1 MTRNNDWEHVSGE
14 TSRRG
19 VYLFSGVIFLIVL
32 AVVLVIFLPEINAL
46 ELLIAFAAAGLAT
59 SSLHIALE
67 WEKVVILRF
76 GKFHRIAGPGFY
88 FTIPIVEYATARI
101 DQRMM
106 TTPFMA
112 EQTLTADAVP
122 INMDAVLFWMVWDP
136 HKATIEVE
144 NYSLAV
150 SWAAQTA
157 MRDVIGRTTLAEILS
172 QREKLDEELQTII
185 DKKTE
190 TWGVTVVFVEI
201 RDIIIP
207 KELQDAMSKEAQAE
221 RERNAR
227 IILTRAEKDISEMFV
242 KVSNIYKGNDTALQ
256 LRVMNLIYESVKEKG
271 GMVVVPSAFSDGFN
285 NILHNVKWSGQEE
298 RNDKKEE

>member
-1 MTRNNDWEHVSGE
+1 MAQNNGWEHISSE

-19 VYLFSGVIFLIVL
+19 VYVFSGVVFFIVL
-32 AVVLVIFLPEINAL
+32 AAALVVFLPKITAL
-46 ELLIAFAAAGLAT
+46 ELLIAFVVAGLAV
-59 SSLHIALE
+59 SCLHIALE

-101 DQRMM
+101 DQRMR

-144 NYSLAV
+144 NYALAV

-172 QREKLDEELQTII
+172 QREKLDEEMQSII
-185 DKKTE
+185 DRKTE
-190 TWGVTVVFVEI
+190 AWGITVVSVEI

-242 KVSNIYKGNDTALQ
+242 KISGIYKGNDTALQ

-285 NILHNVKWSGQEE
+285 NILHNAKWPGQEAQ
-298 RNDKKEE
+298 ND